1 MFDFINTYLREKMN
15 MNNLPESDT
24 LAWKIIVYV
33 VIGVI
38 IFMALQTTRIVFT
51 NSMVF
56 VVCSIILTVL
66 LIYAM
71 ERYVFGSKKKV
82 KKSR

>member
-1 MFDFINTYLREKMN
+1 MFDFINTYLRDKMG
-15 MNNLPESDT
+15 MKNLPQSNSM
-24 LAWKIIVYV
+24 AWRIIVYI
-33 VIGVI
+33 VIGI
-38 IFMALQTTRIVFT
+38 AIFMSLQVTRIVFT

-71 ERYVFGSKKKV
+71 ERYVFGNSDNKKK
-82 KKSR
+82 